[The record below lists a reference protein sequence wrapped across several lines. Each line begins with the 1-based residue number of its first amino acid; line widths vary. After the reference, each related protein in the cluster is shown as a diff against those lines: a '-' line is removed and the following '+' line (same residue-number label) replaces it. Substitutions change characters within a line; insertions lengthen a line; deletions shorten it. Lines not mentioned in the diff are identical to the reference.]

1 MVVEEQ
7 ENLYREADLLSPNTN
22 KTKRRILTEI
32 ESQNKI
38 IKLSEDVI
46 KKSPAISTKS
56 FYSNQAVKVPVPYKI
71 DIPKLKNTQ
80 SKKRSTKP
88 RKNSGFKVFGLINK
102 GVGHKIFKPRPIKKS
117 TSPTVKNIV
126 KIVKSYSND
135 ISAIEKKAEEGIS
148 AQQILRIKNIMK
160 NMKNPIEMARPLT
173 VNLKRIVET
182 KRDNVEAECE
192 YQDPPGKRKLLKT
205 KNNSNNKYRV
215 TDKISATFCKGKI
228 SFMANKDDKQFKLY
242 EELEN
247 TDETIEIDGIINR
260 LQDST
265 IIPIPSENSENLIP
279 FKTAEQQQNMLEF
292 LICNNIYTEENIKIF
307 ITEPEN
313 HKEEASKIL
322 NDLIVITTESIED
335 TEMFEEEMQFSPTN
349 QLNNLTSS
357 LKLVNSNEENQEKI
371 FPIFK
376 KGFQAP
382 LQTQDTQISNPVNKI
397 KWKPCG
403 TDQLQIDAGQ
413 KQFGAKECVECGFIY
428 SVSIF
433 GLFLRFSALK
443 WLLMVSLARE
453 INYFCIFRLIRRFPI
468 R

>member
-1 MVVEEQ
+1 MRSEVRHNLIFKKFKILYIFFLEEQ
-7 ENLYREADLLSPNTN
+7 ENLYRENDLLSSNTN
-22 KTKRRILTEI
+22 RTKRRILEDI
-32 ESQNKI
+32 GSQNKI

-56 FYSNQAVKVPVPYKI
+56 FYSTSAVKVPVPYKI
-71 DIPKLKNTQ
+71 DVPKKKNTQ
-80 SKKRSTKP
+80 SKKRTTKP
-88 RKNSGFKVFGLINK
+88 KKKGGFKVFGLINK
-102 GVGHKIFKPRPIKKS
+102 GVGHKIFKPRPIKKT

-135 ISAIEKKAEEGIS
+135 IKAIEKKAEEGIS
-148 AQQILRIKNIMK
+148 AQQLLRIKNIMK
-160 NMKNPIEMARPLT
+160 NMKNPIEMARPLS
-173 VNLKRIVET
+173 VNITTAVET
-182 KRDNVEAECE
+182 ATRKRENIDDEE

-205 KNNSNNKYRV
+205 KHTSNNKYRV

-260 LQDST
+260 LKEST
-265 IIPIPSENSENLIP
+265 IIQIPSDSGTLIP
-279 FKTAEQQQNMLEF
+279 VDPAIIEQQQNMLDF
-292 LICNNIYTEENIKIF
+292 LICNNICTEENIKIF
-307 ITEPEN
+307 INEPEN

-322 NDLIVITTESIED
+322 NDLIVITTESVDIEN
-335 TEMFEEEMQFSPTN
+335 TEMFVEETPLSPTS
-349 QLNNLTSS
+349 QMNNLTSS
-357 LKLVNSNEENQEKI
+357 LKIVHSNEENQEKI

-382 LQTQDTQISNPVNKI
+382 LTMDELQLVKPVNKI

-428 SVSIF
+428 SVSF
-433 GLFLRFSALK
+433 FFFFLVEL
-443 WLLMVSLARE
+443 
-453 INYFCIFRLIRRFPI
+453 
-468 R
+468 